1 MTERETPITARCKAW
16 RDVLPVIS
24 ACEIIPAYDD
34 AKLIELGRD
43 LKASGMKLPIIVLV
57 QPDDTRTL
65 LDGRSRLDALCHVGI
80 KFEVKVINGHVV
92 IDAPGYDIPAPTEI
106 VPDANFNAYAFVLS
120 TNLHRRH
127 LKNTDKRAITKKVL
141 VAQPAL
147 SDRAVAQ
154 MVGFDHK
161 TIKAIRQEA
170 YGEIPHKDDRVEAS
184 GRKARGRKPD
194 QTAAAPA
201 KSVETT
207 APAESVD
214 TVEST
219 EMAPVLPTVDKPA
232 VAPLATST
240 KTKRVVAPNGFD
252 VEEALAIARRVF
264 AILNRQVSGPNNDD
278 ARNETRRLI
287 NLLLAHKTPKPS
299 TAGVPARAA

>member
-1 MTERETPITARCKAW
+1 MTEHETPITARCKAW

-80 KFEVKVINGHVV
+80 KFEIKVIDGHVV

-170 YGEIPHKDDRVEAS
+170 YGEIPHKDDRVEAT
-184 GRKARGRKPD
+184 GRKARGRRPVKETSVADQKIHADDSTYTEPVPKPVD
-194 QTAAAPA
+194 IAP
-201 KSVETT
+201 
-207 APAESVD
+207 
-214 TVEST
+214 
-219 EMAPVLPTVDKPA
+219 DKP
-232 VAPLATST
+232 PLAPIPISA
-240 KTKRVVAPNGFD
+240 KTKPTGAPNGFD
-252 VEEALAIARRVF
+252 AEAALAQAYRVLAVFDRHVSAPNWDAARKE
-264 AILNRQVSGPNNDD
+264 VS
-278 ARNETRRLI
+278 RLI
-287 NLLLAHKTPKPS
+287 DLLLRHKALRP
-299 TAGVPARAA
+299 TATQAA